1 MTDWRNVLNGDPIPW
16 LLEPDNPSVRYFT
29 LTEILDRPTTDA
41 EVQETKAAIT
51 DSRIVRDI
59 FAAQHPDG
67 YWKKKGSGYFP
78 QYTGTVWQLIL
89 LAELGVDG
97 EDERVRRGCEQ
108 VLAGSLR
115 SNGDFT
121 AFSFLGWKIPSPVP
135 NTCLPGSLI
144 RALLRFGYDGD
155 QRVAQ
160 AIERLAERCRDT
172 EWICLPTKPNPCLW
186 GVVKALSAFAELP
199 ADARSP
205 AVKEA
210 ISEGVELFLSFRF
223 ADEGNERTITDPNW
237 RRLGFPLYYQSDLLE
252 ALGVLTRLGY
262 GEDERLQAL
271 LPLILAK
278 QDEQGRWPLEH
289 DGNWQGQGL
298 VTVEKVGQPS
308 KWITLRALRVL
319 KQAVAGG
326 TVALSRPHP
335 LAPSPDLRRGGM
347 VH

>member
-1 MTDWRNVLNGDPIPW
+1 MTDWRNVPGGDPIPW

-29 LTEILDRPTTDA
+29 LTDILDRAASDA
-41 EVQETKAAIT
+41 EVQEAKAAIV
-51 DSRIVRDI
+51 DSAVVREI
-59 FAAQHPDG
+59 LAAQHPDG

-78 QYTGTVWQLIL
+78 QYKGTVWQIIL

-97 EDERVRRGCEQ
+97 EGERVRRGCEQ

-115 SNGDFT
+115 SNGDFA
-121 AFSFLGWKIPSPVP
+121 AFSFLGWKIPTPVP
-135 NTCLPGSLI
+135 NTCLPGNLI

-155 QRVAQ
+155 QRVAG
-160 AIERLAERCRDT
+160 AMERLAERCRDT

-210 ISEGVELFLSFRF
+210 ISDGVELFLSFRF
-223 ADEGNERTITDPNW
+223 ADEGNERTMTDPNW
-237 RRLGFPLYYQSDLLE
+237 RRFGFPLYYQSDLLE
-252 ALGVLTRLGY
+252 GLGVLTRLGY
-262 GEDERLQAL
+262 GSDERLQAL

-289 DGNWQGQGL
+289 DGNWLGQGL
-298 VTVEKVGQPS
+298 VTIEKVGQPS
-308 KWITLRALRVL
+308 KWVTLNALRVL
-319 KQAVAGG
+319 KRVYN
-326 TVALSRPHP
+326 
-335 LAPSPDLRRGGM
+335 
-347 VH
+347 